1 MISESY
7 ELFADKDNKG
17 KRLDAYVYSQLQDV
31 FFSRASVQKTISE
44 GGISVNGQVIT
55 KSGYKICENDVVVCQ
70 YEFEGEIIAK
80 PENIPIDIV
89 YEDDDIIVVNKPRGM
104 VVHPGAGN
112 LSGTLANA
120 LMYHCE
126 NLSDINGP
134 VRPGIVHRIDK
145 DTTGLIVAAKNNKAH
160 VHLAKQ
166 LEEHTMSRT
175 YFAVVEGIVESN
187 KGIIDAPI
195 GRKPND
201 RIKMAVNI
209 NNGKEAVTHYEVLA
223 RSNGFSYVKCN
234 LETGRTHQI
243 RVHMAFIKHPV
254 VGDPLYGIKDT
265 RQMKGQALHAGALRL
280 KAPADDRD
288 MVFEASLPDDFYDLL
303 KRTHL
308 V

>member
-1 MISESY
+1 MISDSY
-7 ELFADKDNKG
+7 ELFADKDSKG
-17 KRLDAYVYSQLQDV
+17 QRLDAYIYSQLKGV
-31 FFSRASVQKTISE
+31 FFSRAAVQKAISDE
-44 GGISVNGQVIT
+44 LVSVNGEIT
-55 KSGYKICENDVVVCQ
+55 TKNGYKICENDVVICQ

-120 LMYHCE
+120 LMYHCKE
-126 NLSDINGP
+126 LSDINGSI
-134 VRPGIVHRIDK
+134 RPGIVHRIDK
-145 DTTGLIVAAKNNKAH
+145 DTTGLIVAAKNNRAH

-166 LEEHTMSRT
+166 LENHTMSRT
-175 YFAVVEGIVESN
+175 YFAVVEGAIESN

-223 RSNGFSYVKCN
+223 RNNGLSYVKCN

-265 RQMKGQALHAGALRL
+265 RQMTGQALHAGALRL

-288 MVFEASLPDDFYDLL
+288 MIFEAPLPEDFCDLL
-303 KRTHL
+303 KRTCL